1 MKNNKDMNFFDSFK
15 YNYKNTPGFE
25 SGLKLLMFIVFSI
38 VLIVFARATIAS
50 EKKYNATTTTV
61 TRISGQTDQLKKILD
76 ATISQETEI
85 TIEGPNDLVT
95 KLTNVKETDG
105 VVTGYL
111 KSKEKGIK
119 EYRIRQKAIY
129 ELDGAGNEFE
139 TDDLLPK
146 VDVNFL
152 VPSELVRILETNKTV
167 VNYYEDSVVY
177 SYFVES
183 NETTNDIKV
192 LVKDNKVNNI
202 FIKNDIH
209 TYEITYK

>member
-209 TYEITYK
+209 KYEITYK

>member
-1 MKNNKDMNFFDSFK
+1 MKDNKDNNFFDTFK

-25 SGLKLLMFIVFSI
+25 SGLKILMFIVFSL
-38 VLIVFARATIAS
+38 VLIFIAKASIAS
-50 EKKYNATTTTV
+50 EREYKATTTTV
-61 TRISGQTDQLKKILD
+61 TKISGQTDQLKKILD
-76 ATISQETEI
+76 ATITKEAEI

-95 KLTNVKETDG
+95 KLTNVRETDG

-119 EYRIRQKAIY
+119 EYKIRSKAIY
-129 ELDGAGNEFE
+129 ELDGSGNEFE

-152 VPSELVRILETNKTV
+152 IPSELVRILESNRTV
-167 VNYYEDSVVY
+167 VNYYEDSVAY
-177 SYFVES
+177 TYFVES
-183 NETTNDIKV
+183 NEVANDIKV
-192 LVKDNKVNNI
+192 IIKDNVVNNI
-202 FIKNDIH
+202 FIKNEIH